1 MKTKT
6 TKRTLDTM
14 TVVELNERFDAL
26 VQKGAES
33 WQLQEVSDA
42 ITAAEG
48 REAEDKDTRS
58 GKRSP
63 KVEAKRRV
71 TIASSQVTERRTQVK
86 ATAAGYKV
94 DTGTFSILLDRA
106 PLAYVHV
113 VPFLSVPGRERVEAE
128 RSRYAIGVLYNLVER
143 HAANKVTNARAKSMG
158 MAPTLPESRAE
169 LVARIKWDLAD
180 AIAAGIVEIA

>member
-48 REAEDKDTRS
+48 REAEDTDARS

-63 KVEAKRRV
+63 KIEAKRRV

-86 ATAAGYKV
+86 ATKAGARV
-94 DTGTFSILLDRA
+94 DTGVVQMVLDGKPIVSIRIE
-106 PLAYVHV
+106 PQLAV
-113 VPFLSVPGRERVEAE
+113 
-128 RSRYAIGVLYNLVER
+128 
-143 HAANKVTNARAKSMG
+143 
-158 MAPTLPESRAE
+158 
-169 LVARIKWDLAD
+169 
-180 AIAAGIVEIA
+180 AGIDPL